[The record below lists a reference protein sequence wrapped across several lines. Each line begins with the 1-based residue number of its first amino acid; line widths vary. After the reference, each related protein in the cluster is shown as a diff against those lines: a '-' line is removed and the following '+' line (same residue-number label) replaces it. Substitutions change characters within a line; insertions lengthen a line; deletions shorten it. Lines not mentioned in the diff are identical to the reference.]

1 MAAASA
7 GGSLPV
13 PRSGQ
18 DSPPRRRRPVEIMLP
33 ALTTLR
39 EVQDLDRQIGL
50 FDEELARIPG
60 AIAERDRAEEE
71 ARERVAAAEKEL
83 EENGA
88 ARRRAEAELED
99 AEANL
104 EKYQGQLLGA
114 KTNVEYSGLQEQIQ
128 KTRERIGATED
139 RILELMESG
148 EELTRQRGEA
158 RARFEEEA
166 SRLEEERS
174 AIREEERMKRARLKV
189 LWGRREGS
197 AAQLSDEHLSLYERV
212 RGARGGLA
220 VSLIEEAR
228 CDACHVRL
236 RPQLFEEARRRDR
249 ILTCESCSRILIYRP
264 EPEAEPAA
272 ASESPSE
279 PPSAAGGE

>member
-1 MAAASA
+1 
-7 GGSLPV
+7 
-13 PRSGQ
+13 
-18 DSPPRRRRPVEIMLP
+18 MLP

-50 FDEELARIPG
+50 LDEELATVPG
-60 AIAERDRAEEE
+60 EIAACDRKEEE
-71 ARERVAAAEKEL
+71 AREQLAAAEKEL

-128 KTRERIGATED
+128 KTRERISATED

-148 EELTRQRGEA
+148 DDLTRQRAES

-166 SRLEEERS
+166 SRLERERS
-174 AIREEERMKRARLKV
+174 AIREAEQQKRARLV
-189 LWGRREGS
+189 QLEDRREER
-197 AAQLSDEHLSLYERV
+197 AAQLSEEHLSHYERV
-212 RGARGGLA
+212 RAARAGLA
-220 VSLIEEAR
+220 VTLITEAR
-228 CDACHVRL
+228 CNVCHVRL

-264 EPEAEPAA
+264 EPEAEPAGD
-272 ASESPSE
+272 SESR
-279 PPSAAGGE
+279 SAAAGE